1 MRTVAQKVFQV
12 AYRTKNQGVEGWIL
26 VEADDFIE
34 ALDVFKSHFKDYEEV
49 TEIRKFRDI
58 IKPLTKT
65 ITVEL

>member
-1 MRTVAQKVFQV
+1 MKTYTYYIEFKTRCAETI
-12 AYRTKNQGVEGWIL
+12 T
-26 VEADDFIE
+26 IE
-34 ALDVFKSHFKDYEEV
+34 ALDVFKSHFKDYEV

>member
-1 MRTVAQKVFQV
+1 MRTVVQKVFQV
-12 AYRTKNQGVEGWIL
+12 TYRTKNQGVEGWIL
-26 VEADDFIE
+26 VEANDFIE
-34 ALDVFKSHFKDYEEV
+34 ALDVFKSHFKDYEV

>member
-26 VEADDFIE
+26 VEANDFIE
-34 ALDVFKSHFKDYEEV
+34 ALDVFKSPFKDYEV

>member
-12 AYRTKNQGVEGWIL
+12 AYCTKNQGVEGWIL
-26 VEADDFIE
+26 VEANEFIE
-34 ALDVFKSHFKDYEEV
+34 ALEVFKSHFKDYEV

>member
-12 AYRTKNQGVEGWIL
+12 AYHTKNQGVEGWIL
-26 VEADDFIE
+26 VEANDFIE
-34 ALDVFKSHFKDYEEV
+34 ALDVFKSHFKDYEV
-49 TEIRKFRDI
+49 TEIRKFRNI

>member
-1 MRTVAQKVFQV
+1 MRTVAQKVFQI
-12 AYRTKNQGVEGWIL
+12 AYRTKNREVEGWIL
-26 VEADDFIE
+26 VKANDFIE
-34 ALDVFKSHFKDYEEV
+34 ALDVFKSHFKDYEV

>member
-34 ALDVFKSHFKDYEEV
+34 ALDVVKSHFKDYEV

>member
-1 MRTVAQKVFQV
+1 MRTEAQKVFQV
-12 AYRTKNQGVEGWIL
+12 AYRTKNQGIEDWIL

-34 ALDVFKSHFKDYEEV
+34 ALDVFKSHFKDYEV

>member
-1 MRTVAQKVFQV
+1 MRTAAQKVFQV

-26 VEADDFIE
+26 VEANDFIE
-34 ALDVFKSHFKDYEEV
+34 ALDVFKSHFKDYEV

>member
-34 ALDVFKSHFKDYEEV
+34 GLDVFKSHFKDYEV

>member
-12 AYRTKNQGVEGWIL
+12 AYRTKNQEVEGWIL
-26 VEADDFIE
+26 VEANDFIQ
-34 ALDVFKSHFKDYEEV
+34 ALDVFKSHFKDYEV

>member
-34 ALDVFKSHFKDYEEV
+34 ALDVFKSHFKDYEV
-49 TEIRKFRDI
+49 TEIPRYY
-58 IKPLTKT
+58 
-65 ITVEL
+65 

>member
-12 AYRTKNQGVEGWIL
+12 AYRTKNQGVEGWTL

-34 ALDVFKSHFKDYEEV
+34 ALDVFKSHFKDYEV

>member
-34 ALDVFKSHFKDYEEV
+34 ALDVFKSHFKDYEV
-49 TEIRKFRDI
+49 AEIRKFRDI

>member
-1 MRTVAQKVFQV
+1 MRTVAQKAFQV

-26 VEADDFIE
+26 VEANDFIE
-34 ALDVFKSHFKDYEEV
+34 ALDVFKSHFKDYEV
-49 TEIRKFRDI
+49 AEIRKFQDI